1 MQAPDEV
8 AREVRGALS
17 ASGGRDG
24 GPGCDVHRWVLAVA
38 EQEWRDYVCYLDAEL
53 GTLVRGGRVWWR
65 VFRVFV
71 FIDLS
76 LGRKGLLR
84 RRG

>member
-1 MQAPDEV
+1 MALYHRFHRATKTSRWIFVQAPDEV

-24 GPGCDVHRWVLAVA
+24 GPGCDVHRWVFAAA

-53 GTLVRGGRVWWR
+53 GTLVRGGRVW
-65 VFRVFV
+65 
-71 FIDLS
+71 
-76 LGRKGLLR
+76 
-84 RRG
+84 